1 MPTIRRPKQ
10 VSEMSDEELASF
22 KEEGLEEGDLADYA
36 MPVKGL
42 ATKGL
47 RGLAREGVQLAS
59 RKGSQALNEQI
70 AEDTGLP
77 PPSMGMAPGGIIAA
91 MAKGKPKAPAGEIK
105 PGKYA
110 FETMKEPGAPP
121 ARKGPGSVDLGQYWK
136 REAPDT
142 SMADTIDYSGSKPVI
157 RRPKK

>member
-1 MPTIRRPKQ
+1 
-10 VSEMSDEELASF
+10 MSDEELASF

-77 PPSMGMAPGGIIAA
+77 PPSMGMSPGGIVAA
-91 MAKGKPKAPAGEIK
+91 MAKGKPPRDDLKL
-105 PGKYA
+105 GKYSSDG
-110 FETMKEPGAPP
+110 MKEPV
-121 ARKGPGSVDLGQYWK
+121 RKGPGTVDLGDYWK

-142 SMADTIDYSGSKPVI
+142 SQANIIDYSSGKPTVTI
-157 RRPKK
+157 RRPRK